1 MVTRWSSLS
10 GICEPRSKATDIKAI
25 ALWPSEITSLSL
37 GSDSALPPR
46 GCTIV
51 SSCAASKVAIGWEV
65 PASASITSIRLS
77 EMGMGMKLVKCNSY
91 IR

>member
-10 GICEPRSKATDIKAI
+10 GICEPRSNAMDIKTI
-25 ALWPSEITSLSL
+25 ALWPSAITSLSL

-46 GCTIV
+46 GCNMV
-51 SSCAASKVAIGWEV
+51 SSCAASKVAIGWAV
-65 PASASITSIRLS
+65 PASASSTSMRLR
-77 EMGMGMKLVKCNSY
+77 EMGIGMKLVKCNSY